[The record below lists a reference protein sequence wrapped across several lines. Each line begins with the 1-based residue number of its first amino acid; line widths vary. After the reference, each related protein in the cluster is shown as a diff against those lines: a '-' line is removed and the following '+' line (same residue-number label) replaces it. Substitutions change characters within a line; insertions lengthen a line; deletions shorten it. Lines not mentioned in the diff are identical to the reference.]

1 MGKFKSYHQFNENIA
16 DLFRSAHAAIDP
28 DELIPLEDLIGN
40 PRFPTEEEFLRAI
53 EYLEIDP
60 QYLYYNPKDIIS
72 PFMYWD
78 GIVYEPFHGQMNME
92 AFKMFQTRERLKY
105 KLEKSEKLVKSK
117 KYSELFQLMDK
128 KVLIPS
134 FVQMYKDIPD
144 KDKYEIFKDLYVR
157 SEYGF
162 QSFPVEIIKD
172 CFSKRKLS
180 PEWKKR
186 SAEFKKK
193 AKLNPDG
200 TITLYRGENVDSAKS
215 DDAFSW
221 TLDKKTA
228 KFFADRFSKGS
239 GRIVEKTVSPEE
251 VIDYLDDRGE
261 SEVILFPKK
270 FGKLNEFLNENVGF
284 SNIKAAD
291 YDFHFIL
298 GRTWSSKRPEGDMEV
313 IADENINF
321 AAFKLKDMEVIIRAK
336 DFESEGITEL
346 GFFKLM
352 KEMMEENPNSP
363 YIAILM
369 EEIPSFI
376 EWWKK
381 SNEKFKSYL
390 KGKEFGI

>member
-1 MGKFKSYHQFNENIA
+1 
-16 DLFRSAHAAIDP
+16 
-28 DELIPLEDLIGN
+28 
-40 PRFPTEEEFLRAI
+40 
-53 EYLEIDP
+53 
-60 QYLYYNPKDIIS
+60 
-72 PFMYWD
+72 
-78 GIVYEPFHGQMNME
+78 
-92 AFKMFQTRERLKY
+92 
-105 KLEKSEKLVKSK
+105 
-117 KYSELFQLMDK
+117 MDK

-270 FGKLNEFLNENVGF
+270 FGKLNEFLNEKIGF
-284 SNIKAAD
+284 SNIKAID